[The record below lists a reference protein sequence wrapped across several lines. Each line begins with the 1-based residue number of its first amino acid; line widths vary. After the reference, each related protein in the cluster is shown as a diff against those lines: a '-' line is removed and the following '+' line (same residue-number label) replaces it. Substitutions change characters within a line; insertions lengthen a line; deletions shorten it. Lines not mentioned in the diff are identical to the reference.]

1 MNDKELRSQLEGLFS
16 DLEKPIWAEEGQPA
30 FLEDTV
36 EDITER
42 KREEERV
49 RRSQKTLQT
58 LLDSMPFGVVIIGKD
73 KKIRRANNAALA
85 SMGYESE
92 EQIVGMVCHRT
103 LCPAEAG
110 KCPILDLGQELDR
123 SERILVTK
131 DRRHIPILKSV
142 VPITLDWEDV
152 LLEAFVDVTERKRE
166 EETLLRLERAVEQS
180 VDGIAVADLDG
191 NIQFVNPAWAQMH
204 GYGEEGLQGKHLSIF
219 HTEEQLQE
227 DVIPFNE
234 RVMEVGAH
242 QGEVGHVRKDGTT
255 FPTWM
260 TTTLLKDEKGNLIGL
275 VGTTRDITERKREED
290 TLLRLERAVEQSIDG
305 IAIPDLD
312 GNIQFVNSAWAQMHG
327 YSVEEL
333 LGKHL
338 SIFHTEEQLQE
349 DVIPFNKR
357 VMEVGAHQ
365 GEVGHVRKDGTTFP
379 TWMTTTLLKDEKGNP
394 VGLVGTAR
402 DITEQ
407 KRLEQAVQESLER
420 RGRQVQTSTEVAQEI
435 AAAPALDELYRRVV
449 TLVKE
454 RFGYYHAQ
462 IFRHDPEKDAMVVVE
477 GYGQAGERMKAAG
490 HNLPYGKGV
499 VGTAAATG
507 EPMLVS
513 DVFQD
518 PNWVPHPDLPDTKGE
533 LAVPIKLRDE
543 VLGVLDVQ
551 SDTAGALSEEDQVVL
566 LGLAG
571 QTASAIQSTSLSEQ
585 TQAALE
591 EAEAI
596 QRRYVREQWA
606 EYVPARAAPSYE
618 RTQSGVTPL
627 GDAVPPEVEQAMVR
641 REVVVHSD
649 TGDGAGQAALVAP
662 ISLRGEVIGA
672 LGLHET
678 ENKRRWTDDEIALI
692 EAVAD
697 QMALAIENARLFEQ
711 TQSRAVRERLIREI
725 TDRIRGAV
733 DVESI
738 LQTTVQEVGR
748 ALGTSHGLVRLGTEI
763 ELGDFSNESTN
774 RE

>member
-16 DLEKPIWAEEGQPA
+16 DLEKPIRAEEGQPA

-180 VDGIAVADLDG
+180 VDGIAVADMDG

-204 GYGEEGLQGKHLSIF
+204 GYGEEGLQ
-219 HTEEQLQE
+219 
-227 DVIPFNE
+227 
-234 RVMEVGAH
+234 
-242 QGEVGHVRKDGTT
+242 
-255 FPTWM
+255 
-260 TTTLLKDEKGNLIGL
+260 
-275 VGTTRDITERKREED
+275 
-290 TLLRLERAVEQSIDG
+290 
-305 IAIPDLD
+305 
-312 GNIQFVNSAWAQMHG
+312 
-327 YSVEEL
+327 
-333 LGKHL
+333 GKHL

-379 TWMTTTLLKDEKGNP
+379 TWMTTTVLKDEKGNP

-490 HNLPYGKGV
+490 HNLPYGVGV

-678 ENKRRWTDDEIALI
+678 ENKRRWTDDEIVLI

-697 QMALAIENARLFEQ
+697 QMALAIENARLLEQ